1 MKAGVFGEDYIAI
14 FLRELL
20 KGLEYLHDQGK
31 LHRDIK
37 GRCKLLGSLCR
48 ATGLINSCQYLAH
61 SQGRCETGRFR
72 CIESIDGD
80 DDQEGASSHTT
91 RDMVLIKEHFRGDT
105 ILDEPGGHQAIW
117 IWIRSGYLESR

>member
-37 GRCKLLGSLCR
+37 CPCPSLDYFGR
-48 ATGLINSCQYLAH
+48 I
-61 SQGRCETGRFR
+61 QG
-72 CIESIDGD
+72 
-80 DDQEGASSHTT
+80 
-91 RDMVLIKEHFRGDT
+91 
-105 ILDEPGGHQAIW
+105 
-117 IWIRSGYLESR
+117 